1 MTIKKNR
8 KEVVKA
14 IMDLQDFITELHKA
28 AISLSIFYRN
38 RVSSSRYQR
47 VITQLPDESAV
58 EEKDIE
64 IPVRV
69 VSGKSPLMRQE
80 SVHHIP
86 VLSPDAFNAA
96 RRAAYEQER
105 IQQQM
110 EEERGDRATE
120 MEHALEEERVNEI
133 RKMVASAKQR
143 KEKELDRVLD
153 ETLDEVLNHKESASG
168 KVESAR
174 RAEPSCEHSE
184 PLRERRAEPSCER
197 HAEPDRVCESKPSF
211 TPLSESQPSYERLPE
226 REQTHQRYPEP
237 SYEHY
242 PEPSYEPLPE
252 REQTEQPR
260 TPERIEVTYQPKYQ
274 WLKKGSEMYLILI
287 DVDFDQDSLRCITRS
302 DLSPPVLVIE
312 GYRVIPMKRHP
323 LSLSAFYHPRSICQ
337 YLPFTTVIPIPKER
351 LNLDVPPK
359 VIYYDEDRVLQV
371 TYQILP
377 PTRAFHQQPFYQNMP
392 FFYSP
397 HREAFSGYEPYEE
410 SRERAE
416 DEGLFYD
423 PRDEEEEENDDYS
436 SSYYCNPYSFRRQ
449 QRRYPGRYSPFFGGN
464 IWWSVCCQPLFS
476 SARRESVVFG
486 YERARVS
493 RKPAYLAE
501 QGRPRDDVH

>member
-174 RAEPSCEHSE
+174 RAEPSCEHWSLCVSVVLN
-184 PLRERRAEPSCER
+184 P
-197 HAEPDRVCESKPSF
+197 RVSVM
-211 TPLSESQPSYERLPE
+211 LN
-226 REQTHQRYPEP
+226 
-237 SYEHY
+237 
-242 PEPSYEPLPE
+242 
-252 REQTEQPR
+252 
-260 TPERIEVTYQPKYQ
+260 
-274 WLKKGSEMYLILI
+274 LI
-287 DVDFDQDSLRCITRS
+287 VCVNRNPHSR
-302 DLSPPVLVIE
+302 LSPNLSPLTNTSPRE
-312 GYRVIPMKRHP
+312 NRHTSVTLNP
-323 LSLSAFYHPRSICQ
+323 LTSIT
-337 YLPFTTVIPIPKER
+337 P
-351 LNLDVPPK
+351 
-359 VIYYDEDRVLQV
+359 
-371 TYQILP
+371 
-377 PTRAFHQQPFYQNMP
+377 
-392 FFYSP
+392 
-397 HREAFSGYEPYEE
+397 
-410 SRERAE
+410 
-416 DEGLFYD
+416 
-423 PRDEEEEENDDYS
+423 
-436 SSYYCNPYSFRRQ
+436 NPLM
-449 QRRYPGRYSPFFGGN
+449 SPFRKEN
-464 IWWSVCCQPLFS
+464 KRS
-476 SARRESVVFG
+476 SHAHPS
-486 YERARVS
+486 AS
-493 RKPAYLAE
+493 R
-501 QGRPRDDVH
+501 

>member
-1 MTIKKNR
+1 MEIKKNR

-47 VITQLPDESAV
+47 VITQLPDESTV

-153 ETLDEVLNHKESASG
+153 ETLDEVLNHKESARDEACER
-168 KVESAR
+168 V
-174 RAEPSCEHSE
+174 EPSC
-184 PLRERRAEPSCER
+184 ERRAEPSRER
-197 HAEPDRVCESKPSF
+197 RVEPDRVCESKPSF
-211 TPLSESQPSYERLPE
+211 TPLSESPSYEHIPE

-464 IWWSVCCQPLFS
+464 IWWDVCCQSIILFRQ
-476 SARRESVVFG
+476 A
-486 YERARVS
+486 
-493 RKPAYLAE
+493 
-501 QGRPRDDVH
+501 